1 MRLEGESMRSRASAA
16 SKVLSEQWTPVPW
29 TEASTETHKFK
40 KNKITGWAQW
50 RLLYQNT
57 VTLLIPAGKMCPAQG
72 HSNIIPSCFP
82 ISKLR
87 SHNLLIYMVN
97 LIISQTNHNKY
108 YQLQVTSINTVLH
121 VLNTKCYY
129 MAPPSGETN
138 CFETIGRHIHSDPDT
153 LCVRN
158 VDIILPLYIC

>member
-1 MRLEGESMRSRASAA
+1 M
-16 SKVLSEQWTPVPW
+16 
-29 TEASTETHKFK
+29 
-40 KNKITGWAQW
+40 
-50 RLLYQNT
+50 YQNT
-57 VTLLIPAGKMCPAQG
+57 VTLLIPAGKTCPAQG

-153 LCVRN
+153 VCVRN
-158 VDIILPLYIC
+158 VDIILPLYIKLVSVRSFLLIFLHCTFSFCLTLQGTKIVSGY